1 MSVSIRNEDPCL
13 CSSGMTYSSCC
24 QPVIDGRTRAT
35 TAESLMRS
43 RYTAYCL
50 GASDYLQKTWSE
62 TTRPVEFDMNEPPM
76 AWTGLR
82 VIGSEAG
89 GPEDEWGAVE
99 FVASFD
105 VSGEVGQLHER
116 SVFVREQGEWRYRDG
131 TTGVPTT
138 RKPDK
143 LGRNEPCH
151 CGSGKKY
158 KKCCCD

>member
-1 MSVSIRNEDPCL
+1 
-13 CSSGMTYSSCC
+13 
-24 QPVIDGRTRAT
+24 
-35 TAESLMRS
+35 MRS